1 MLRQLMLALK
11 IFGEI
16 FHFRLKSAPALNS
29 GGPLSSPS
37 AYRIGVFFSKSWMVQ
52 VLQIEVVLHLVYF

>member
-16 FHFRLKSAPALNS
+16 FHFRLKSALNS